1 MEQFKKF
8 DEITTVDEAHRAL
21 ASVTGFLISLP
32 KLHAK
37 LGSIELHEG
46 VPEGVRGQFNV
57 ARNMALYHFFHYAM
71 APEVQMKTYAVI
83 ELALKQRFPESVG
96 KSLAWLLKKAVNTG
110 LLKDSGFRHLDD
122 PSPANPYCKSLLDV
136 LPALRNE
143 SAHGSTF
150 LTPDC
155 VWQIE
160 RCADLINQLFD
171 REQPSTVQGDGQ
183 RGTA

>member
-1 MEQFKKF
+1 MEQFKTF

-21 ASVTGFLISLP
+21 SSVTGFLISLP

-57 ARNMALYHFFHYAM
+57 ARNMALYYFFHYAM

-96 KSLAWLLKKAVNTG
+96 KSLAWLLKKAVNAG

-122 PSPANPYCKSLLDV
+122 PSPANPYCKSLLVV
-136 LPALRNE
+136 LPTLRNE

-155 VWQIE
+155 VGHIE
-160 RCADLINQLFD
+160 KCADLINQLFERDNFTD
-171 REQPSTVQGDGQ
+171 RLKP
-183 RGTA
+183 RNA